1 MTPTAADIPMHK
13 QRDNSSA
20 RNSEYASA
28 ATHSLTTTI
37 NKTNVLLLTSS
48 LERGGAERQVVE
60 LAKSLDSERFNVHV
74 ASLSHNNPLAEQLG
88 DLQARFHIVEKRSK
102 YDVGL
107 IRRVRDL
114 LIKLDIHVVHSFMFD
129 AEMVGRLAGR
139 WAGTPAVICS
149 NRCPHWNRKKHKL
162 WLARATNGCFDAMIA
177 NSQAGCD
184 FEREQQNVPVDK
196 LHVIPNGVDIERF
209 HPGRPDDLRAELD
222 LPRDALIVGMIAHF
236 RSNKDHP
243 TYIKA
248 AAKVV
253 ARHPNAIFIC
263 AGDQDGSGP
272 EHHFGK
278 AQRLATSLG
287 IAERLHFLGPRG
299 DVDRLYRM
307 LDIKV
312 LATHFEGTPNVVLE
326 AMATGLPTVVTD
338 VSDNRRVVQDGKTG
352 LLVRS
357 QDAEMLADTLCA
369 LIESPALREEIGK
382 AARERAEVEYST
394 QTLGERTANVYCDV
408 LRRKGAPNLASGQWP
423 GAI

>member
-1 MTPTAADIPMHK
+1 MTPTTADITMHK
-13 QRDNSSA
+13 QLDDSSA
-20 RNSEYASA
+20 RTGENLTKARQSP
-28 ATHSLTTTI
+28 ATFAKKI
-37 NKTNVLLLTSS
+37 NVLLLTSS

-60 LAKSLDSERFNVHV
+60 LAKSLDPKRFTVHV

-88 DLQARFHIVEKRSK
+88 PLQARFHIVDKRSK

-114 LIKLDIHVVHSFMFD
+114 LRRLDIHVVHSFMFD

-196 LHVIPNGVDIERF
+196 LHVVPNGVDIERF
-209 HPGRPDDLRAELD
+209 HPGRSDELRAELS
-222 LPRDALIVGMIAHF
+222 LPREALIVGMIAHF
-236 RSNKDHP
+236 RSNKDHQ
-243 TYIKA
+243 TYINA
-248 AAKVV
+248 AAKVLE
-253 ARHPNAIFIC
+253 RHPNAIFIC

-287 IAERLHFLGPRG
+287 IAEHVHFLGPRG

-352 LLVRS
+352 YLVPP
-357 QDAEMLADTLCA
+357 QDAEMLADKLCA
-369 LIESPALREEIGK
+369 LIESPGLREEMGK
-382 AARERAEVEYST
+382 TARQRAEVEYST
-394 QTLGERTANVYCDV
+394 QTLGERTATVYCDV
-408 LRRKGAPNLASGQWP
+408 LGRKGALA
-423 GAI
+423 

>member
-13 QRDNSSA
+13 QREDNSAWGSKHATSA
-20 RNSEYASA
+20 NDLPAS
-28 ATHSLTTTI
+28 SI
-37 NKTNVLLLTSS
+37 SKINVLLLTSS

-60 LAKSLDSERFNVHV
+60 LAKSLDPKRFTVHV

-88 DLQARFHIVEKRSK
+88 PLQARLHIVEKRSK

-114 LIKLDIHVVHSFMFD
+114 LNRLDIHVVHSFMFD

-139 WAGTPAVICS
+139 WAGTPVVICS

-184 FEREQQNVPVDK
+184 FEREQQNVSVDK
-196 LHVIPNGVDIERF
+196 LHVIPNGVDVERF
-209 HPGRPDDLRAELD
+209 HPGRSDDLRAELG
-222 LPRDALIVGMIAHF
+222 LPQDVLIVGMIAHF
-236 RSNKDHP
+236 RSNKDHQ
-243 TYIKA
+243 TYINA
-248 AAKVV
+248 AAKVL
-253 ARHPNAIFIC
+253 AQHPNAIFVC
-263 AGDQDGSGP
+263 AGDQDGSGT

-278 AQRLATSLG
+278 AQRLAMSLG
-287 IAERLHFLGPRG
+287 IAARMHFLGPRG

-352 LLVRS
+352 FLVPS
-357 QDAEMLADTLCA
+357 QDAEMLANKICA
-369 LIESPALREEIGK
+369 LIESPALREEMGK
-382 AARERAEVEYST
+382 TARQRAEVEYST
-394 QTLGERTANVYCDV
+394 QTLGERTASVYMDV
-408 LRRKGAPNLASGQWP
+408 LQRRGAPN
-423 GAI
+423 

>member
-1 MTPTAADIPMHK
+1 MTPTAADITMHK
-13 QRDNSSA
+13 QLDDGSA
-20 RNSEYASA
+20 RSSENAIDENQSPATSA
-28 ATHSLTTTI
+28 
-37 NKTNVLLLTSS
+37 NKVNVLLLTSS

-88 DLQARFHIVEKRSK
+88 PLQTRFHVVDKRSK
-102 YDVGL
+102 YDIAL

-114 LIKLDIHVVHSFMFD
+114 LKQLDIHVVHSFMFD

-184 FEREQQNVPVDK
+184 FEREQQGVPAPT
-196 LHVIPNGVDIERF
+196 LHVIPNGVDIDRF
-209 HPGRPDDLRAELD
+209 HPGRADELRDELG
-222 LPRDALIVGMIAHF
+222 LPHDVLVVGMIAHF
-236 RSNKDHP
+236 RSNKDHQ
-243 TYIKA
+243 TYINA
-248 AAKVV
+248 AAKVL
-253 ARHPNAIFIC
+253 AQHPDAIFVC
-263 AGDQDGSGP
+263 AGDQDGTGP
-272 EHHFGK
+272 EHHFGI

-287 IAERLHFLGPRG
+287 IAERVHFLGPRG

-338 VSDNRRVVQDGKTG
+338 VSDNRRVVEDGTTG
-352 LLVRS
+352 YLVPP
-357 QDAEMLADTLCA
+357 QDAEALADKIGA
-369 LIESPALREEIGK
+369 LIASPALREELGN
-382 AARERAEVEYST
+382 AARQRAEVEYST
-394 QTLGERTANVYCDV
+394 QTLGERTAKVYLDV
-408 LRRKGAPNLASGQWP
+408 LKRKGALNLAHRPMAG
-423 GAI
+423 G